1 MSDKNDTPMF
11 RQAPQPGDLVPYG
24 YDDDEIDLKELFLV
38 LWAGRWIIAGVTALG
53 GAIAVVV
60 ALSLPNIYTSS
71 ALLAPAESSGG
82 GMSELMKQ
90 YGGLASLAGV
100 SLPGG
105 GDSSKAALAME
116 LMKSRAF
123 LGEFIERHDILPE
136 LMAAESWDIDTDELG
151 FDDDVYDV
159 ESNTWVRDV
168 DPPKQPKPSLQEA
181 HEEFIE
187 ILGVSEDTDTGF
199 VTVTIEHISPTIA
212 QRWVTWLVDDINKA
226 VRDQDVAQA
235 NRSIDYLRE
244 QVATTAL
251 SELQSVFFELIQ
263 SQTETVMLAQ
273 VRPEYVFKTIDPAII
288 PEEESKPNRLL
299 IVVVGVLLGAVLGM
313 TTVLL
318 KGHPTLTRGDR
329 SSITDEQS
337 NIS

>member
-1 MSDKNDTPMF
+1 MSDKNNSPMF
-11 RQAPQPGDLVPYG
+11 RQAPQPSDLVPYG

-38 LWAGRWIIAGVTALG
+38 LWAGRWIIAGATALG

-136 LMAAESWDIDTDELG
+136 LMAAESWDETTGEVR
-151 FDDDVYDV
+151 FDDDLYDV
-159 ESNTWVRDV
+159 ESGTWVRDV
-168 DPPKQPKPSLQEA
+168 DPPKQSKPSLQEA
-181 HEEFIE
+181 HEAFIE
-187 ILGVSEDTDTGF
+187 ILGVSEEKDTGF
-199 VTVTIEHISPTIA
+199 VTVSVEHLSPMIA
-212 QRWVTWLVDDINKA
+212 QQWVTWLVDDINQA
-226 VRDQDVAQA
+226 VRDQDVAEA
-235 NRSIDYLRE
+235 NRSIDYLKE

-251 SELQSVFFELIQ
+251 AELQSVFFELIQ

-273 VRPEYVFKTIDPAII
+273 VRPEYVFKTIDPAVV
-288 PEEESKPNRLL
+288 PEEKSKPKRALICVLGALL
-299 IVVVGVLLGAVLGM
+299 SGMLGVLVVL
-313 TTVLL
+313 VR
-318 KGHPTLTRGDR
+318 HYALTREEVGSR
-329 SSITDEQS
+329 QGEVGTV
-337 NIS
+337 